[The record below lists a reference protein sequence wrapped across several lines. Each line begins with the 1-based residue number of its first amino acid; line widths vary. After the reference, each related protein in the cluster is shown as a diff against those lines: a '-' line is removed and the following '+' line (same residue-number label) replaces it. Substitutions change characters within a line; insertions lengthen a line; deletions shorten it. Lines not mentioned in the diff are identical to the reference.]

1 MRNVQLSYINLFVS
15 DLGQALRFYAE
26 TLGFELLFEDAEFGY
41 ASFQTGPVRLALAA
55 TEDAALVGRHTGIG
69 FAVDDLIAAHK
80 TLADKGVEF
89 SMPPEKQ
96 PWGGFMAMFLDP
108 DGNSFYL
115 DQVDLKAHA

>member
-55 TEDAALVGRHTGIG
+55 TEDAALIGRRTGIG

-80 TLADKGVEF
+80 TLAE
-89 SMPPEKQ
+89 
-96 PWGGFMAMFLDP
+96 
-108 DGNSFYL
+108 
-115 DQVDLKAHA
+115 